1 MSKVSDNRTGDITEH
16 RAVVWLLAQG
26 LEVFRN
32 ECCVGPIDII
42 SYNTETK
49 EILKIDVK
57 TGTSYINKDGTR
69 KISCQKQTDTQKEL
83 DIKILRYDK
92 EEDTFEFIS

>member
-1 MSKVSDNRTGDITEH
+1 MSRVSENRTGDITEH
-16 RAVVWLLAQG
+16 RAVVWLLEQG
-26 LEVFRN
+26 YEVFRN
-32 ECCVGPIDII
+32 ECCSGPIDII
-42 SYNTETK
+42 TYNIETQ

-69 KISCQKQTDTQKEL
+69 NISCQKQTDTQKEL